1 MFPGDRISQGH
12 LNRGAEC
19 AETRDA
25 KGLEGVAENDF
36 SAYKASQNALGC
48 TAEGVDG
55 LGNRRGISLPIRL
68 GALGSVVSSPS
79 GVRGGA
85 AAENDFSAF
94 KASQNASGC
103 TA

>member
-48 TAEGVDG
+48 TAEGVEG
-55 LGNRRGISLPIRL
+55 VRNGRGIPLPIRL
-68 GALGSVVSSPS
+68 GGLGSVVSSPS
-79 GVRGGA
+79 GVRSRTILVHLKHHRMLQVA
-85 AAENDFSAF
+85 LPAVN
-94 KASQNASGC
+94 
-103 TA
+103 